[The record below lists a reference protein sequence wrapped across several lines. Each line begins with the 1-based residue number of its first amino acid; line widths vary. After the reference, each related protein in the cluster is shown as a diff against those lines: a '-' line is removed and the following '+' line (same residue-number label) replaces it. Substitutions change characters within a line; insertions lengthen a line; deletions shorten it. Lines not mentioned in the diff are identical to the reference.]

1 MSNRTTLLA
10 ILVMAMIALPAMGQV
25 RLGVRGGVALG
36 EMRFDR
42 DVIDSDNRVG
52 YSGGLMVDLAMPV
65 SGLGIDASVMY
76 AHRSNRLSDGQ
87 RLFKRHYIS
96 IPVMVRYRLPLPA
109 LERIV
114 APMVFTGP
122 SFSVLFDDNADTG
135 WESHKTSTSWD
146 VGAGVD
152 LFRHIRLTASY
163 SLGLTRAM
171 SYTSSDQNASEVKGK
186 DRLWTL
192 NLALLF

>member
-1 MSNRTTLLA
+1 
-10 ILVMAMIALPAMGQV
+10 
-25 RLGVRGGVALG
+25 
-36 EMRFDR
+36 
-42 DVIDSDNRVG
+42 
-52 YSGGLMVDLAMPV
+52 
-65 SGLGIDASVMY
+65 
-76 AHRSNRLSDGQ
+76 
-87 RLFKRHYIS
+87 
-96 IPVMVRYRLPLPA
+96 MVRYRLPLPA

-171 SYTSSDQNASEVKGK
+171 SYTSNDQNASEVKGK